1 MLYEATGKIHEIF
14 ETQQKTDN
22 FKLRE
27 FVLEIEDGQY
37 TQQIKFQLTQDR
49 CSLLDKFSNG
59 DEVKVA
65 FSLRGR
71 AYTNK
76 EGKTMYFT
84 NLNAVKLEPAGD
96 TAEDPNANQVPP
108 EESDPNVD
116 ADHDEDAGYE
126 EDIPF

>member
-1 MLYEATGKIHEIF
+1 MLYEAQGKIHEIF
-14 ETQQKTDN
+14 DTQQKTDN

-27 FVLEIEDGQY
+27 FVLEYQDGQY
-37 TQQIKFQLTQDR
+37 PQQIKFQLTQDR
-49 CSLLDKFSNG
+49 CSLLDHFSIG

-71 AYTNK
+71 SYTNK

-84 NLNAVKLEPAGD
+84 NLNAVKLEAMND
-96 TAEDPNANQVPP
+96 ERVDPNADQTPS
-108 EESDPNVD
+108 EDFDPNKDVD
-116 ADHDEDAGYE
+116 EEDDSAYN